1 MKRKRA
7 APVRWPWIV
16 LAVVLVLPL
25 LVAAALLGPVRA
37 ARIAWNAASGT
48 MVDGLADKPTAHRLA
63 VWHLEGDEA
72 QLAAFAKGAEVKAL
86 GTTMILNGVRFTAL
100 LTSIPR
106 PEATG
111 SNVLEISF
119 PGASL
124 IAPYHHLRLQRPASR
139 SMLDGHLTHWV
150 AAHMGVPVLFEERVV
165 LRVQGSDAG
174 VFVVTEVADAGFE
187 QRRGL
192 PEADVAVLFAESD
205 TASAAKCWSTSTSWV
220 ASGGRTS
227 AAALAQAKSVSQ
239 LLQAQGMDM
248 ATQRDSLSKRIDA
261 DAFLRLFAAMQVTN
275 ASSAPL
281 LVRSPRTGLLYPV
294 WSTSGARSTEE
305 PSSLYTAH
313 DALALFMLQ
322 QPAWRLAYVEHV
334 QRAIASLRADG
345 QWKKDLRQ
353 AAEQLAPSVARDLSK
368 RAPLPGSAGD
378 LLPFNGDQW
387 TSAVKELELNTEH
400 HWDQLL
406 RELAVVKA
414 DATVLGNTVQV
425 TAQGPSIFR
434 VLMEGDSL
442 LEGPQVMGAF
452 YETVGQGSEALHE
465 VIILPR
471 LAPDSL
477 GQRLEAP
484 QAPYAVTITLPVG
497 NLRKA
502 TILPL
507 P

>member
-1 MKRKRA
+1 
-7 APVRWPWIV
+7 
-16 LAVVLVLPL
+16 
-25 LVAAALLGPVRA
+25 
-37 ARIAWNAASGT
+37 
-48 MVDGLADKPTAHRLA
+48 
-63 VWHLEGDEA
+63 
-72 QLAAFAKGAEVKAL
+72 
-86 GTTMILNGVRFTAL
+86 
-100 LTSIPR
+100 
-106 PEATG
+106 
-111 SNVLEISF
+111 
-119 PGASL
+119 
-124 IAPYHHLRLQRPASR
+124 
-139 SMLDGHLTHWV
+139 
-150 AAHMGVPVLFEERVV
+150 
-165 LRVQGSDAG
+165 
-174 VFVVTEVADAGFE
+174 
-187 QRRGL
+187 
-192 PEADVAVLFAESD
+192 
-205 TASAAKCWSTSTSWV
+205 
-220 ASGGRTS
+220 
-227 AAALAQAKSVSQ
+227 
-239 LLQAQGMDM
+239 M

-345 QWKKDLRQ
+345 QWKKDLTQ
-353 AAEQLAPSVARDLSK
+353 AADRLRPSMLRDRSK
-368 RAPLPGSAGD
+368 RAPLPGNSGD

-387 TSAVKELELNTEH
+387 TSAVQELEVNTEH
-400 HWDQLL
+400 HWDHLL

-425 TAQGPSIFR
+425 TARGPSIFR

-442 LEGPQVMGAF
+442 LEDPQVMGAF
-452 YETVGQGSEALHE
+452 HEPVGQGSEARHE